1 MAVFNPMTLTGAG
14 ENLLAQAVAGEGTL
28 SFTAV
33 STSSTAFSGD
43 PKTTTELQD
52 IMQTVV
58 PSVAVLSGD
67 TIQVSSIFS
76 NDSITQEYTAR
87 TVGVYAK
94 INNESPVLFAIAV
107 AADPDTIPAQ
117 NPISPSTFYYQF
129 NIAVSDASNVTVS
142 VPEDGSLPASVF
154 YQKLGNTD
162 ISQVADGTLTG
173 AINQNTN
180 VIGGDAY
187 DSSKSYAAGDYFI
200 YNNQLCKALTAIST
214 GTSLSEGTNY
224 KTTSLENEI
233 AGLNGKIT
241 CHATISDEYSN
252 GGTQPI
258 YVRNGIAIFPV
269 NVSLKNAS
277 EFVEFATIEES
288 EALPSGYL
296 IYTLP
301 SADGVNVQYI
311 LNSGNHVI
319 RAKCLGASK
328 DVPVQLFHVLMWAT
342 A

>member
-14 ENLLAQAVAGEGTL
+14 ENLLAQAVAGEGAL

-33 STSSTAFSGD
+33 STSGTVFSGD
-43 PKTTTELQD
+43 PKTATELQD

-76 NDSITQEYTAR
+76 NDSITQEYVAR
-87 TVGVYAK
+87 TVGMYAK
-94 INNESPVLFAIAV
+94 INNESPALFAIAV
-107 AADPDTIPAQ
+107 ATDPDTIPAQ

-129 NIAVSDASNVTVS
+129 NISVSDASNVTVS

-200 YNNQLCKALTAIST
+200 YNNQLCKALTAISA

-224 KTTSLENEI
+224 ETTSLENEI
-233 AGLNGKIT
+233 AGLNGNIGGLRFLELWASPTESINLSEAFQKFYQNGD
-241 CHATISDEYSN
+241 ISSRACFVAHISF
-252 GGTQPI
+252 GTQYSAI
-258 YVRNGIAIFPV
+258 GYFYGEYGSAIVVGLSGAVGVYLNNGV
-269 NVSLKNAS
+269 WSQKSL
-277 EFVEFATIEES
+277 
-288 EALPSGYL
+288 
-296 IYTLP
+296 
-301 SADGVNVQYI
+301 
-311 LNSGNHVI
+311 
-319 RAKCLGASK
+319 
-328 DVPVQLFHVLMWAT
+328 
-342 A
+342 